1 MVIGTTS
8 IITLVIGLLVG
19 AGGVYGLVV
28 VTGAGAG
35 KKAEKLLNQAK
46 KDAEKYK
53 RDGILELKEESYKI
67 KSETDKEIKE
77 KKKEI
82 LASEERL

>member
-8 IITLVIGLLVG
+8 IITLIIGLLVG

-35 KKAEKLLNQAK
+35 KKAEKLLNQAI
-46 KDAEKYK
+46 A
-53 RDGILELKEESYKI
+53 GGQ
-67 KSETDKEIKE
+67 
-77 KKKEI
+77 
-82 LASEERL
+82 

>member
-28 VTGAGAG
+28 LTGAGAG

-53 RDGILELKEESYKI
+53 RDGILE
-67 KSETDKEIKE
+67 
-77 KKKEI
+77 
-82 LASEERL
+82 

>member
-53 RDGILELKEESYKI
+53 RDGI
-67 KSETDKEIKE
+67 
-77 KKKEI
+77 
-82 LASEERL
+82 